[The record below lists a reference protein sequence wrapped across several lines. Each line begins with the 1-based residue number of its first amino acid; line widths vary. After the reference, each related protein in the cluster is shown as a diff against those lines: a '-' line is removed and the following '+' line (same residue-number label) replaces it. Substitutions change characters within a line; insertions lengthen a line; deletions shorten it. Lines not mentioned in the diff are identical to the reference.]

1 MLDFYVFYDICL
13 TSFSNNNLE
22 VGQNP
27 ASFFRKEEK
36 MQKHHLQDMLEPVI
50 EALGYETIRI
60 LTIGQ
65 VNPTLQVM
73 IDVKD
78 YSREINVEDCAKV
91 SRALS
96 ATLDEKDP
104 IKDKYSLE
112 VSSPGLDRPLTKP
125 EHFVRFKDYV
135 IKVETINEVEKRKR
149 IKGINLGLNENN
161 EVRVDMDG
169 KEYVIAFDNISKAK
183 IVITDELWEKYQA
196 EHEAIEL

>member
-1 MLDFYVFYDICL
+1 MKL
-13 TSFSNNNLE
+13 TSFIINNIGSGVTTPLLFLE
-22 VGQNP
+22 KI
-27 ASFFRKEEK
+27 RK

-50 EALGYETIRI
+50 ESLGYETIRI
-60 LTIGQ
+60 MTIGQ
-65 VNPTLQVM
+65 ANPTLQVM

-78 YSREINVEDCAKV
+78 YTKEINVEDCAKV

-96 ATLDEKDP
+96 AVLDENDP

-149 IKGINLGLNENN
+149 IKGVNLGLDNQNN
-161 EVRVDMDG
+161 VHVDMDD

-183 IVITDELWEKYQA
+183 IVITDELWEKYLA
-196 EHEAIEL
+196 EHETIEL